1 MASLIPNLGT
11 PSADAAGAMR
21 NYLMASQALSQAYQA
36 PIDIINKL
44 NAENALAK
52 KEAKQEARQAEL
64 DAQNKQLFDLK
75 MQEVDRANKDRE
87 SLVNFNKGMLQ
98 PQVISGIIT
107 DTISP
112 EQVEKMS
119 FTPEELAQYNAGGGD
134 LSKLTGSARTKAE
147 LQNKLSSFA
156 DTLPTS
162 PEFQESDYQ
171 QAQRVASGMELTPG
185 ILEELKK
192 YQVADVLAQKE
203 NKKEGTTYAAEA
215 KELETKIAQLKTKQ
229 GSILDKQAGVGK
241 EWGKSGS
248 SSGSGTKMLDS
259 GKMLKYSD
267 MVKDTDSAE
276 ELQGMIKEVFI
287 NPNIPEKQKESIAA
301 NIVLSSGAKLPQGLI
316 DFGKLNVSVE
326 DAQKATTEYLA
337 NLQNGV
343 YGNPNGAVTGTPKE
357 VDGIDDEIALLEA
370 RRNAALAKANSYSD
384 GDRLT
389 SARELMGSRLDA
401 LLGGN
406 NGISTG
412 GNNVIDTGDKSI
424 PLTIRTNNPGA
435 VKNASRSDKNAMWEG
450 QTGFDEQGHA
460 VFSSPEYGARAMA
473 KNLKTQIDKGNTL
486 TTLLKEYATG
496 NQEVYIK
503 NVANKTGLDPNTKL
517 TEGDIRKLM
526 GAMVEHEAG
535 VKNPF
540 SADVLDKGY
549 ELALG
554 KLPSTSNS
562 KDVDV
567 KSLFAKVEES
577 RNSKG
582 KDPQEVIDYYT
593 KKREDIA
600 NIKTNAWDR
609 TVNAFKGG
617 PTVDDGYGKLTGKS
631 YSKDISNVA
640 DALRKDGFSTVED
653 IAILATN
660 MPEGKDKEAVA
671 NVLHYK
677 LMQSDP
683 EYRQLMK
690 EKELNDAAW
699 LAGETILSAVPVGKV
714 VGNVAK
720 RVLGPGTNT
729 TALPNGWA
737 GTTGREAMEKA
748 ATQAAAEKAAAKAA
762 MQKKIAALEHDL
774 QQVGGELSKN
784 KVGSGMTR
792 SGLENDFARIRKE
805 QKELQDRL
813 KSL

>member
-1 MASLIPNLGT
+1 MAEYYNPTGLNIPAPNYRVGEYSKIGESLNNLLNGVRDREIQ
-11 PSADAAGAMR
+11 DAQ
-21 NYLMASQALSQAYQA
+21 Y
-36 PIDIINKL
+36 
-44 NAENALAK
+44 
-52 KEAKQEARQAEL
+52 ARQARADE
-64 DAQNKQLFDLK
+64 QNKLLFDIK
-75 MQEVDRANKDRE
+75 MDEYNRTNKDRE
-87 SLVNFNKGMLQ
+87 ALTQFGKGMLQ
-98 PQVISGIIT
+98 PQVISGIVT

-119 FTPEELAQYNAGGGD
+119 FTPEELAQYNAVGGD
-134 LSKLTGSARTKAE
+134 LSKLSGSAKTKAE
-147 LQNKLSSFA
+147 LQTKLSNFA
-156 DTLPTS
+156 DTLPSS
-162 PEFQESDYQ
+162 PEFQESNYQ
-171 QAQRVASGMELTPG
+171 QAQRVASSMEITPG

-203 NKKEGTTYAAEA
+203 NKKEGTTYLGEA
-215 KELETKIAQLKTKQ
+215 KELESKIAELKTKQ

-241 EWGKSGS
+241 EWGKNG
-248 SSGSGTKMLDS
+248 SGSGAKMLDS
-259 GKMLKYSD
+259 GKMLQYSE
-267 MVKDTDSAE
+267 MVKNTDSAE

-287 NPNIPEKQKESIAA
+287 NPNIPEKQKEAIAA
-301 NIVLSSGAKLPQGLI
+301 NIVLSSGAKLPQGLV

-337 NLQNGV
+337 NLQKGV
-343 YGNPNGAVTGTPKE
+343 YGNPNGSVTGTPKE
-357 VDGIDDEIALLEA
+357 IGGLADEIALLEA
-370 RRNAALAKANSYSD
+370 RRNSALAKANSYSD
-384 GDRLT
+384 GDRT
-389 SARELMGSRLDA
+389 SSARALMSSKIDSLF
-401 LLGGN
+401 
-406 NGISTG
+406 G
-412 GNNVIDTGDKSI
+412 GNNVIGTGDKST

-435 VKNASRSDKNAMWEG
+435 VKNASRSDKNVMWEG

-473 KNLKTQIDKGNTL
+473 KNLQTQIEKGNTL
-486 TTLLKEYATG
+486 TSLLKEYATG
-496 NQEVYIK
+496 NQDAYIK
-503 NVANKTGLDPNTKL
+503 NVANKTGLDPNQKL
-517 TEGDIRKLM
+517 TEGDIRKVM

-540 SADVLDKGY
+540 SAEVLDKGY

-554 KLPSTSNS
+554 KTPNSTSISPES

-582 KDPQEVIDYYT
+582 KDAQGVIDYYI

-631 YSKDISNVA
+631 YSKDISNVS
-640 DALRKDGFSTVED
+640 DSLRKDGFNSVED

-690 EKELNDAAW
+690 DQEINDASW
-699 LAGETILSAVPVGKV
+699 LAAETVLSAVPVGKV
-714 VGNVAK
+714 IGNVAK
-720 RVLGPGTNT
+720 RVVGPGTHT

-762 MQKKIAALEHDL
+762 MQNRIASLEHDL

-813 KSL
+813 KGL

>member
-1 MASLIPNLGT
+1 MIKQGYRTIGSRDLTGGI
-11 PSADAAGAMR
+11 SDALNNTFKMF
-21 NYLMASQALSQAYQA
+21 N
-36 PIDIINKL
+36 DIENQKL
-44 NAENALAK
+44 DKLRLE
-52 KEAKQEARQAEL
+52 KQDLRQAQV
-64 DAQNKQLFDLK
+64 DQQNKQLFDLK
-75 MQEVDRANKDRE
+75 MQEFDRANKDRE
-87 SLVNFNKGMLQ
+87 ALTQFGKGMLQ

-107 DTISP
+107 DTIAP
-112 EQVEKMS
+112 EQVDRMS
-119 FTPEELAQYNAGGGD
+119 FTPEELAQYNAAGGD

-147 LQNKLSSFA
+147 LQTKLSNFA
-156 DTLPTS
+156 DTLPSS
-162 PEFQESDYQ
+162 PEFQESNYQ
-171 QAQRVASGMELTPG
+171 QAQRVASGMEITPG

-203 NKKEGTTYAAEA
+203 NKKEGTTYLGEA
-215 KELETKIAQLKTKQ
+215 KELESKIAELKTKQ
-229 GSILDKQAGVGK
+229 GAILDKQAGVGK

-248 SSGSGTKMLDS
+248 GSGSGAKMLDAD
-259 GKMLKYSD
+259 KMLKYSE
-267 MVKDTDSAE
+267 MVKSTDSAE

-287 NPNIPEKQKESIAA
+287 NPNIPEKQKEAIAA

-337 NLQNGV
+337 NLQKGV
-343 YGNPNGAVTGTPKE
+343 YGNPNGAVAGTPKE
-357 VDGIDDEIALLEA
+357 IGGLADEIALLEA
-370 RRNAALAKANSYSD
+370 RRNSALAKANSYSD
-384 GDRLT
+384 GDRT
-389 SARELMGSRLDA
+389 SSARSLMGSRLDA

-406 NGISTG
+406 N
-412 GNNVIDTGDKSI
+412 VIDTGDKST

-435 VKNASRSDKNAMWEG
+435 VKNASRTDKNAMWEG

-473 KNLKTQIDKGNTL
+473 KNLQTQIEKGNTL
-486 TTLLKEYATG
+486 TSLLKEYATG
-496 NQEVYIK
+496 NQDSYIK
-503 NVANKTGLDPNTKL
+503 NVSNKTGIDPNQKL

-540 SADVLDKGY
+540 SSDILDKGY

-554 KLPSTSNS
+554 KSPNSTSITPES

-567 KSLFAKVEES
+567 KALFAKVEES

-582 KDPQEVIDYYT
+582 KDAQGVIDYYS

-631 YSKDISNVA
+631 YSKDISNVS
-640 DALRKDGFSTVED
+640 DSLRKDGFNSVED

-690 EKELNDAAW
+690 EQEINDASW
-699 LAGETILSAVPVGKV
+699 LAAETILATVPIGKV
-714 VGNVAK
+714 VGGVAK
-720 RVLGPGTNT
+720 RVVGPGTHT
-729 TALPNGWA
+729 SALPNGWA

-774 QQVGGELSKN
+774 QQIGGELSKN

-792 SGLENDFARIRKE
+792 SGLENDFARIRKA
-805 QKELQDRL
+805 QKELQDKL